1 VCVDSYLP
9 LVTLRIN
16 LFSSYLPISL
26 SPLSPISRG
35 KLIFIP
41 RTAGISTTELLR
53 CIQVEY
59 GLDGQN
65 KNTKSPNSPLSKP
78 SAKEG
83 KEHDKEDEKNDAV
96 TDDA

>member
-1 VCVDSYLP
+1 MSTSFFL
-9 LVTLRIN
+9 
-16 LFSSYLPISL
+16 SSYLIISL
-26 SPLSPISRG
+26 FPRG

-83 KEHDKEDEKNDAV
+83 KEHDKEDKA
-96 TDDA
+96 